1 MSERVFIIDPFLHK
15 NSKLS
20 RDEFLSR
27 FEFVKAI
34 RTRNR
39 ELSFYFDSPN
49 KWENLEHFHYVVQN
63 GDFSKQKLSQQIL
76 FAFSIPV
83 SLYNWMKNTPIQIIQ
98 KQIMFWL
105 SGYYVFNSFR
115 EYVPTELLENIWG
128 EVSDIVQEYY
138 PNNFI
143 DNLKEEED
151 FDDRKLYRNYHSQNI
166 KLYHEA
172 ALKFIGSPLPEIFF
186 DPTVN
191 PSSFDKEYKWGLND
205 KRQFEYSISYLT
217 EIDWKT
223 VVIESKSDDLLR
235 SESDTEMFEKWKSTY
250 KMYDLRKSNIFSL
263 YAPLEKE
270 RTTRDKIPQHIVDKV
285 WRRDEGKCAICGSKE
300 KLEID
305 HIIPISKGGANTY
318 RNLQLLCEKHN
329 RSKSNKI
336 G

>member
-1 MSERVFIIDPFLHK
+1 MSEKVFIIDPFLHK
-15 NSKLS
+15 NSKLT

-34 RTRNR
+34 KTRNC
-39 ELSFYFDSPN
+39 ELSFYFNSPN
-49 KWENLEHFHYVVQN
+49 KWEILEHFHYIVQN
-63 GDFSKQKLSQQIL
+63 GDFSKQELSHQIP

-83 SLYNWMKNTPIQIIQ
+83 FLYSWMKDTSLQTIQ

-115 EYVPTELLENIWG
+115 DYVPTELLENIWQ
-128 EVSDIVQEYY
+128 EVANIVKDYY

-143 DNLKEEED
+143 NNLKEEDEFED
-151 FDDRKLYRNYHSQNI
+151 INLYRSYHSENI
-166 KLYHEA
+166 KLFKEA
-172 ALKFIGSPLPEIFF
+172 ALKFIGAPLPEIFS

-191 PSSFDKEYKWGLND
+191 PSSFDKDYKWGLND
-205 KRQFEYSISYLT
+205 DLKFEYSISYLT
-217 EIDWKT
+217 KADWKT
-223 VVIESKSDDLLR
+223 IVIENKPDALLR
-235 SESDTEMFEKWKSTY
+235 DEYDMEMFKKWKSTY
-250 KMYDLRKSNIFSL
+250 KMYDLRNSNIFSL
-263 YAPLEKE
+263 YAPIEKGK
-270 RTTRDKIPQHIVDKV
+270 TTRDKIPQHIIDKV
-285 WRRDEGKCAICGSKE
+285 WRRDEGKCVICGSKE